1 MKFVRRITAPSQA
14 GKSLTRDVHGLE
26 ITHTADFLS
35 AAKCQLWQTS
45 ITTKCSVFKFTI
57 QSDCV
62 HKHSQSP
69 TGNYTT
75 FVTFYF
81 NVQTLKHGA
90 ISRSNF
96 CSAISSLFLLFF
108 PGCSPFTSRHSMH
121 TKRHILLFF
130 FTTKH
135 QNITCY
141 ITHFTLPMK
150 FFKQNP

>member
-14 GKSLTRDVHGLE
+14 GSLSHAMSMDWKSLTRQTSSRRRNVSFG
-26 ITHTADFLS
+26 
-35 AAKCQLWQTS
+35 KTS

-57 QSDCV
+57 QSECV

-96 CSAISSLFLLFF
+96 CSAISSLFLFFSRLFTF
-108 PGCSPFTSRHSMH
+108 HLTSFHAYQTSY
-121 TKRHILLFF
+121 IIIFF
-130 FTTKH
+130 YYQH
-135 QNITCY
+135 QNITLHY
-141 ITHFTLPMK
+141 TFHFTNEIL
-150 FFKQNP
+150 

>member
-14 GKSLTRDVHGLE
+14 GSLSHAMSMDWKSLTRQTSSRRRNVSFG
-26 ITHTADFLS
+26 
-35 AAKCQLWQTS
+35 KTS

-57 QSDCV
+57 QSECV

-96 CSAISSLFLLFF
+96 CSAISSLFLFF
-108 PGCSPFTSRHSMH
+108 SPVVHLSPHVIPCIPNVIYYYFFLLPTSKYYV
-121 TKRHILLFF
+121 TLHISLY
-130 FTTKH
+130 
-135 QNITCY
+135 Q
-141 ITHFTLPMK
+141 
-150 FFKQNP
+150 

>member
-14 GKSLTRDVHGLE
+14 GSLSHAMSMDWKSLTRQTSSRLRNVSFG
-26 ITHTADFLS
+26 
-35 AAKCQLWQTS
+35 KTS

-57 QSDCV
+57 QSECV

-96 CSAISSLFLLFF
+96 CSAISSLFLFF

-121 TKRHILLFF
+121 TKRHILFFF
-130 FTTKH
+130 FTT
-135 QNITCY
+135 NIKILRY